1 MPIKAKLFMSGRS
14 QAIRWPA
21 RLRMNVREVLIE
33 PFGEGFIVQPERT
46 PKNDL
51 GEWLREFY
59 ASTEPLPED
68 FLAEREDAVPQERDW
83 S

>member
-21 RLRMNVREVLIE
+21 RLRMNVREVSIE

-46 PKNDL
+46 PKADL

-59 ASTEPLPED
+59 ATTEPLPAD
-68 FLAEREDAVPQERDW
+68 FLAEREDAAPQERDW

>member
-21 RLRMNVREVLIE
+21 KLRMNAREVLIE
-33 PFGEGFIVQPERT
+33 RFGQGFLLQPEPT
-46 PKNDL
+46 SQQDL

-68 FLAEREDAVPQERDW
+68 FLAEREDTAPQQREWD
-83 S
+83 

>member
-59 ASTEPLPED
+59 ATTEALPAE
-68 FLAEREDAVPQERDW
+68 FLAEREDTVPQERDW